1 MKILL
6 IFLFISSLSFAQLF
20 SPYNSKVETEAYN
33 RGKYDAV
40 EMISKQYK
48 EVFEKLPIDINKS
61 LLIGLIEEYQKEC
74 TAEWRLYILI
84 KNRVWIE
91 PIRKDWRKCLEKEP
105 TLIGFKLWL
114 KRLDNDEIN

>member
-6 IFLFISSLSFAQLF
+6 IILLFTISTFAQLF
-20 SPYNSKVETEAYN
+20 SPYNTRAETDAYN

-48 EVFEKLPIDINKS
+48 EAFEKLPIDINKS

-84 KNRVWIE
+84 KNRVWVE
-91 PIRKDWRKCLEKEP
+91 PIRTDWRKCLEKEP

-114 KRLDNDEIN
+114 KKHLDID